1 MAVDRKSGKII
12 KDPFLPLVT
21 LDDGQACRGKRTDVG
36 QHWRLSAANA
46 LRRRPFVRL
55 PLLVTA
61 PTNNN
66 VDDGG
71 SGRQTEEL
79 RASVAAA
86 DADAVVN
93 AIVDA
98 TVTYTQK
105 IQNSASV
112 GTGGG
117 RSPVAGR
124 SAFSFGALPPGRR
137 PKGRP
142 HAFTFVL
149 PGTPPRTDGCDRR
162 RNNDNNN
169 TYLASTW
176 HAGDGVCTLTF
187 CAEPADECGPGVLA
201 AAAAA
206 AAVAAATAAAA
217 ICCWTSDDG

>member
-1 MAVDRKSGKII
+1 MAIDRKSVKNNHGFPPIPLII
-12 KDPFLPLVT
+12 
-21 LDDGQACRGKRTDVG
+21 LDDGHADNARPSV
-36 QHWRLSAANA
+36 ANA
-46 LRRRPFVRL
+46 LCRRPFVRL

-61 PTNNN
+61 PTNSN

-79 RASVAAA
+79 RASVVAA

-124 SAFSFGALPPGRR
+124 SPFFFRALPPGRR

-142 HAFTFVL
+142 HAFISVL
-149 PGTPPRTDGCDRR
+149 PRRPPRTDGCDRQTTTKRISYRTHGR
-162 RNNDNNN
+162 RVCVY
-169 TYLASTW
+169 TVYTHVLRG
-176 HAGDGVCTLTF
+176 AGGRMRAGRPGGRGRSC
-187 CAEPADECGPGVLA
+187 CGCGGYG
-201 AAAAA
+201 
-206 AAVAAATAAAA
+206 
-217 ICCWTSDDG
+217 CCGHLLLDQ